1 LTTALKSYTIAAILP
16 AFALLFT
23 NMTHRNLEKFH
34 PAAQLSEG
42 GTSVITAT
50 WSELEKTYLMYNIK
64 RPSMVMVRGEGV
76 RLYDEDGREYLDFVA
91 GWAVNALGHCHPA
104 VVSAITQQA
113 ATLIHT
119 SNQYYTIPQIKL
131 GELLVENSAF
141 DKVFLCNSGA
151 EANEGAVKLA
161 RKWGKMHKTGAY
173 EVISTLKGFH
183 GRTLA
188 MVAATG
194 KPHYQEPYK
203 PLPAGFVNVP
213 YNDIDSIKLA
223 TTPETV
229 AVLVEPVQGEGGV
242 NPASYEYMRALR
254 QWCDEEKLLLIFD
267 EVQTG
272 VGRSGSLFAYQ
283 HYGVEP
289 DVMTLAKGLGGG
301 VPIGAFLAKSH
312 AAAFEPG
319 DHGSTF
325 GGNPLACAAGY
336 AVLTEVLNQNI
347 AGNAAA
353 MGEYLGQRLRD
364 LMVKYPLIV
373 AERGLGL
380 LRAIDLREEIA
391 GDVVNDCA
399 AAGLLINMV
408 SPTTLRFMPP
418 LIINR
423 AHVDEAIEILDSV
436 LGEF

>member
-1 LTTALKSYTIAAILP
+1 MITASWQD
-16 AFALLFT
+16 
-23 NMTHRNLEKFH
+23 LEK
-34 PAAQLSEG
+34 A
-42 GTSVITAT
+42 
-50 WSELEKTYLMYNIK
+50 YLMYNIK
-64 RPSMVMVRGEGV
+64 RPQMVMVRGEGA
-76 RLYDEDGREYLDFVA
+76 RLWDESGREYLDFVG

-104 VVSAITQQA
+104 LVKAIQEQA

-119 SNQYYTIPQIKL
+119 SNQYYTIPQIQLGKL
-131 GELLVENSAF
+131 LIENSVF
-141 DKVFLCNSGA
+141 DKVFFGNSGA

-161 RKWGKMHKTGAY
+161 RKWGKINKGGAY
-173 EVISTLKGFH
+173 TVISTLKGFH

-203 PLPAGFVNVP
+203 PLPSGFVNVP
-213 YNDIDSIKLA
+213 FNDIEAIKAA

-242 NPASYEYMRALR
+242 NPATKEYLQALR
-254 QWCDEEKLLLIFD
+254 EWCDSEKLLLIFD

-272 VGRSGSLFAYQ
+272 VGRSGTLFAYE

-301 VPIGAFLAKSH
+301 VTIGALLAKQ
-312 AAAFEPG
+312 AAAVFEPG

-336 AVLTEVLNQNI
+336 AVLSEILNQNI
-347 AGNAAA
+347 SANAARV
-353 MGEYLGQRLRD
+353 GQYLSKRLQELQTRR
-364 LMVKYPLIV
+364 PIII

-380 LRAIDLREEIA
+380 LRAIDLNKEVA
-391 GDVVNDCA
+391 GDVVNACA
-399 AAGLLINMV
+399 EAGLLINTV

-418 LIINR
+418 LIITE
-423 AHVDEAIEILDSV
+423 AHVDEAIEILDQV

>member
-1 LTTALKSYTIAAILP
+1 
-16 AFALLFT
+16 
-23 NMTHRNLEKFH
+23 M
-34 PAAQLSEG
+34 
-42 GTSVITAT
+42 ITAT
-50 WSELEKTYLMYNIK
+50 WADMEKAYLMYNIK
-64 RPSMVMVRGEGV
+64 RPPMVMVRGEGV
-76 RLYDEDGREYLDFVA
+76 RLWDDTGRAYLDFMA

-104 VVSAITQQA
+104 VVQAIQQQA

-119 SNQYYTIPQIKL
+119 SNQYYTIPQIELGKL
-131 GELLVENSAF
+131 LIENSAF
-141 DKVFLCNSGA
+141 DKVFFGNSGA

-161 RKWGKMHKTGAY
+161 RKWGKINKAGAY
-173 EVISTLKGFH
+173 TVISTLKGFH

-213 YNDIDSIKLA
+213 FNDIEAIKAA
-223 TTPETV
+223 TNSETA

-242 NPASYEYMRALR
+242 NPASQQYLEALR
-254 QWCDEEKLLLIFD
+254 QWCDDEKLLLIFD

-272 VGRSGSLFAYQ
+272 VGRSGTLFAYQ

-301 VPIGAFLAKSH
+301 VPIGALLAKKH
-312 AAAFEPG
+312 AAVFEPG

-325 GGNPLACAAGY
+325 GGNPLACAAGV
-336 AVLTEVLNQNI
+336 AVLTEILNQNI
-347 AGNAAA
+347 SANAARQ
-353 MGEYLGQRLRD
+353 GEYLSRRLRG
-364 LMVKYPLIV
+364 LIEKHPLVI

-380 LRAIDLREEIA
+380 LRAIDLNEEVGGEI
-391 GDVVNDCA
+391 VNRCA
-399 AAGLLINMV
+399 EEGLLINMV
-408 SPTTLRFMPP
+408 SPTTIRLMPP
-418 LIINR
+418 LIITE
-423 AHVDEAIEILDSV
+423 AHVDEAIDILDQV

>member
-1 LTTALKSYTIAAILP
+1 MITASWQD
-16 AFALLFT
+16 
-23 NMTHRNLEKFH
+23 LEKAF
-34 PAAQLSEG
+34 
-42 GTSVITAT
+42 
-50 WSELEKTYLMYNIK
+50 LMYNIK
-64 RPSMVMVRGEGV
+64 RPPMVMVRGEGV
-76 RLYDEDGREYLDFVA
+76 RLWDESGREYLDFVG

-104 VVSAITQQA
+104 LVKAIQEQA

-119 SNQYYTIPQIKL
+119 SNQYYTIPQIQLGKL
-131 GELLVENSAF
+131 LIENSVF
-141 DKVFLCNSGA
+141 SKVFFGNSGA

-161 RKWGKMHKTGAY
+161 RKWGKINKAGAY
-173 EVISTLKGFH
+173 TVISTLKGFH

-203 PLPAGFVNVP
+203 PLPSGFVNVP
-213 YNDIDSIKLA
+213 FNDIEAIKAA

-242 NPASYEYMRALR
+242 NPATKEYLQALR
-254 QWCDEEKLLLIFD
+254 EWCDQEKLLLIFD

-272 VGRSGSLFAYQ
+272 MGRCGKLFAYE

-301 VPIGAFLAKSH
+301 VTIGALLAKQH
-312 AAAFEPG
+312 AAVFEPG

-336 AVLTEVLNQNI
+336 AVVTEIINQNI
-347 AGNAAA
+347 SENAARVGNYF
-353 MGEYLGQRLRD
+353 GERLRA
-364 LMVKYPLIV
+364 LVEKYPLLT

-380 LRAIDLREEIA
+380 LRAVDLNQEVGANIVSA
-391 GDVVNDCA
+391 CA
-399 AAGLLINMV
+399 DAGLLINMV

-418 LIINR
+418 LIISE
-423 AHVDEAIEILDSV
+423 AHVDEAIEILEQV
-436 LGEF
+436 LGEIGQ

>member
-1 LTTALKSYTIAAILP
+1 
-16 AFALLFT
+16 
-23 NMTHRNLEKFH
+23 M
-34 PAAQLSEG
+34 
-42 GTSVITAT
+42 ITAS
-50 WSELEKTYLMYNIK
+50 WPEMEKAYLMFNIK
-64 RPSMVMVRGEGV
+64 RPQMVMVRGEGV
-76 RLYDEDGREYLDFVA
+76 RLWDEAGREYLDFMA

-104 VVSAITQQA
+104 VVQAIQQQA

-119 SNQYYTIPQIKL
+119 SNQYYTIPQIML
-131 GELLVENSAF
+131 GKMLVENSAF
-141 DKVFLCNSGA
+141 DKVFFGNSGA

-161 RKWGKMHKTGAY
+161 RKWGKVNKPGAY
-173 EVISTLKGFH
+173 GVISTLKGFH

-213 YNDIDSIKLA
+213 FNDIEAIKNA
-223 TTPETV
+223 TTSETV
-229 AVLVEPVQGEGGV
+229 AVMVEPVQGEGGV
-242 NPASYEYMRALR
+242 NPATREYLQALR

-272 VGRSGSLFAYQ
+272 VGRCGTLFAYQ

-289 DVMTLAKGLGGG
+289 DIMTLAKGLGGG
-301 VPIGAFLAKSH
+301 MPIGAFLAKQH

-325 GGNPLACAAGY
+325 GGNPVACAAGI
-336 AVLTEVLNQNI
+336 AVLNEIIGNNI
-347 AGNAAA
+347 AGNAAR
-353 MGEYLGQRLRD
+353 MGEYLGSRSRE
-364 LMVKYPLIV
+364 LMEKHPVVV

-380 LRAIDLREEIA
+380 LRAMDLRDEVANE
-391 GDVVNDCA
+391 VVNRCA
-399 AAGLLINMV
+399 EEGLLLNAV
-408 SPTTLRFMPP
+408 SPTTLRLMPP
-418 LIINR
+418 LIITE
-423 AHVDEAIEILDSV
+423 AHVNEAIDILDQV

>member
-1 LTTALKSYTIAAILP
+1 
-16 AFALLFT
+16 
-23 NMTHRNLEKFH
+23 M
-34 PAAQLSEG
+34 
-42 GTSVITAT
+42 ITAT
-50 WSELEKTYLMYNIK
+50 WPEMEKAYLMFNIK

-76 RLYDEDGREYLDFVA
+76 RLWDDTGREYLDFMA

-104 VVSAITQQA
+104 VVNAIQQQA

-119 SNQYYTIPQIKL
+119 SNQYYTIPQINL
-131 GELLVENSAF
+131 GKLLVENSAF
-141 DKVFLCNSGA
+141 DKVFFGNSGA

-161 RKWGKMHKTGAY
+161 RKWGRVHKDGAFT
-173 EVISTLKGFH
+173 VISTLKGFH

-194 KPHYQEPYK
+194 KPHYQEPFK
-203 PLPAGFVNVP
+203 PLPAGFLNVP
-213 YNDIDSIKLA
+213 YNDLDAVKAA
-223 TTPETV
+223 TNSQTV

-242 NPASYEYMRALR
+242 NPATREYLQGLR
-254 QWCDEEKLLLIFD
+254 DWCDQEKLLLIFD

-272 VGRSGSLFAYQ
+272 IGRCGTLFAYQ

-301 VPIGAFLAKSH
+301 VPIGAFLAKQH

-325 GGNPLACAAGY
+325 GGNPLACAAGM
-336 AVLTEVLNQNI
+336 AVVTEVLSRNI
-347 AGNAAA
+347 PAQAARVGA
-353 MGEYLGQRLRD
+353 YLGERCRQ
-364 LMVKYPLIV
+364 LMQKNPMVI

-380 LRAIDLREEIA
+380 LRAIDLRDEIGAEVVARCGEE
-391 GDVVNDCA
+391 
-399 AAGLLINMV
+399 GLLINMV

-418 LIINR
+418 LIITET
-423 AHVDEAIEILDSV
+423 HVDEAMDILEQV
-436 LGEF
+436 LSEF